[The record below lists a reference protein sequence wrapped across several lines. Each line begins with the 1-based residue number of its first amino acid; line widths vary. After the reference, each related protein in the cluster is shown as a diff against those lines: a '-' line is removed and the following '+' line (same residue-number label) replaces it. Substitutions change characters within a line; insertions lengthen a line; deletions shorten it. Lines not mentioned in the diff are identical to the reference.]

1 VTDAPGIVT
10 RLLAL
15 VGLAAILGGVHSL
28 IVPIHL
34 KRQGG
39 GSVPLHLLQPREGG
53 ETPPRAPSQATDAPE
68 ITPAETP
75 PASPPTPGEPL
86 AVADD
91 KIPLAT
97 GALLHERFM
106 AGEAV
111 LFLDARVKRDF
122 DAGRITGALHMPHN
136 RISSGDGLDE
146 LSMYA
151 SPGDETVLVIYCTGG
166 DCEASEDT
174 AILLEAAG
182 YLNIIIMAAG
192 YDDWAQAGLPVESG
206 GGTP

>member
-1 VTDAPGIVT
+1 MTDAPGIVT
-10 RLLAL
+10 RVLAL
-15 VGLAAILGGVHSL
+15 VGLAAILAGVHSL
-28 IVPIHL
+28 IVPVHL

-39 GSVPLHLLQPREGG
+39 GSIPAHLLQPRAVEPATG
-53 ETPPRAPSQATDAPE
+53 EAQDALPTTESSPAIPAATPDA
-68 ITPAETP
+68 
-75 PASPPTPGEPL
+75 G
-86 AVADD
+86 AVPDG

-111 LFLDARVKRDF
+111 LFLDARLKSDY

-146 LSMYA
+146 LAMYA
-151 SPGDETVLVIYCTGG
+151 SPGDETVLIIYCTGG

-192 YDDWAQAGLPVESG
+192 YDDWAGAGLPVETG

>member
-1 VTDAPGIVT
+1 MTDAPGIVT
-10 RLLAL
+10 RVLAL

-28 IVPIHL
+28 IVPVHL

-39 GSVPLHLLQPREGG
+39 GSVPAHLLQPRAVEPAPGQ
-53 ETPPRAPSQATDAPE
+53 PPEPSGD
-68 ITPAETP
+68 TP
-75 PASPPTPGEPL
+75 PASPDASGTPANPG
-86 AVADD
+86 AASDG

-106 AGEAV
+106 AGEGV
-111 LFLDARVKRDF
+111 LFLDARLKRDY

-146 LSMYA
+146 LAMYA
-151 SPGDETVLVIYCTGG
+151 SPGDDIVLVIYCTGG
-166 DCEASEDT
+166 DCESSEDT

-192 YDDWAQAGLPVESG
+192 YDDWAGAGLPVETG